1 MAVKL
6 PLKMPDGTAV
16 RTIEELREHFDL
28 RTVLDYY
35 SSGRLTEWLEDRY
48 YDEEAKKVSKL
59 DLASEKFK
67 EELCAILGVP
77 YMERMDT
84 RIDVGDIVKKNER
97 REHLKEYTT
106 DDTILASAD
115 NVAFTQKELAGL
127 LKRLDSLE
135 VDDEGNRMIFL
146 CGEHFIIPAK
156 VSGVIYRGVN
166 NPTVEFDN
174 EVVEAGIDFQDLEV
188 DLKDDGDFKAF
199 RDMFYHTFDN
209 NPILGAKLL
218 RIAAEKEAVKAQTVL
233 GECYRNG
240 FGVEQN
246 AEEAEKWVRKAAEQ
260 GNADAQYELGQWY
273 LDGDDEEAAE
283 KWVRKAAEQGHMDA
297 QCELGEWYSY
307 DDDDSHE
314 AEKWYRRAAEQ
325 GNADAQYEL
334 GQWYSRGDEQNAEEA
349 EKWYR
354 KAAEQGHW
362 EARKKLGL
370 KNNSGLFNIVDRL
383 LKGQNE

>member
-1 MAVKL
+1 V
-6 PLKMPDGTAV
+6 D
-16 RTIEELREHFDL
+16 
-28 RTVLDYY
+28 
-35 SSGRLTEWLEDRY
+35 
-48 YDEEAKKVSKL
+48 KL

-84 RIDVGDIVKKNER
+84 QIDVGDVVKKNER
-97 REHLKEYTT
+97 RERLKKYTT

-115 NVAFTQKELAGL
+115 NVAFTQKELAVL

-135 VDDEGNRMIFL
+135 VDDEGNRVIYL
-146 CGEHFIIPAK
+146 CGERFIISGS
-156 VSGVIYRGVN
+156 VGGVIYKGVN

-188 DLKDDGDFKAF
+188 DLKDDGDFKTF

-209 NPILGAKLL
+209 NPILGVKLL
-218 RIAAEKEAVKAQTVL
+218 RIAAEKEALKAQTVL

-246 AEEAEKWVRKAAEQ
+246 AEEAEKWYRKAAEQ
-260 GNADAQYELGQWY
+260 GNADAQYELGIWY
-273 LDGDDEEAAE
+273 LDGDDEKAAV

-297 QCELGEWYSY
+297 QYELGEWYANWLDFDDGMHYCDRPEVEKWFRKAAEQGHMDAQYELGQWYSY
-307 DDDDSHE
+307 GDEQNAEE
-314 AEKWYRRAAEQ
+314 AEKWYRKAAEQ

-334 GQWYSRGDEQNAEEA
+334 GQWYSRGDEQNAGEA

-362 EARKKLGL
+362 EAREKLGL
-370 KNNSGLFNIVDRL
+370 KHNNWLTSI
-383 LKGQNE
+383 K